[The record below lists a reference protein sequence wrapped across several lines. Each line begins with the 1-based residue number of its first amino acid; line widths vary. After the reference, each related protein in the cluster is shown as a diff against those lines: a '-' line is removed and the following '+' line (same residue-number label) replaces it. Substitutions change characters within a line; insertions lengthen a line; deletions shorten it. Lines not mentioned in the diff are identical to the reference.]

1 MIKKGFLIF
10 GIILLVSFIFYMTIN
25 NEESSEVRIRILSN
39 SNSESDLLEKQIVK
53 EELEKILNE
62 VESLDTKKIEELL
75 LKYTKGKI
83 TNEVK
88 VSYTNSYYPAK
99 SYDNKF
105 IASGNYETIL
115 ITIGSGKG
123 NNFWTLLYPEYYHIE
138 FEESNEI
145 EYRFYFVDLFKKIS
159 SYFEN

>member
-62 VESLDTKKIEELL
+62 VETLDTKK
-75 LKYTKGKI
+75 
-83 TNEVK
+83 
-88 VSYTNSYYPAK
+88 
-99 SYDNKF
+99 
-105 IASGNYETIL
+105 
-115 ITIGSGKG
+115 
-123 NNFWTLLYPEYYHIE
+123 
-138 FEESNEI
+138 
-145 EYRFYFVDLFKKIS
+145 
-159 SYFEN
+159 